1 MEEEFP
7 GRPGP
12 EESLIQNLEG
22 RWPEGSLYY
31 LPEAKALEQ
40 LVRFTGVDFGYD
52 VAAWRNWLK
61 PPDSGFLS
69 ANSKNPAKKVRGSN
83 RRGDSA

>member
-1 MEEEFP
+1 LEEEEFP
-7 GRPGP
+7 VRPGP
-12 EESLIQNLEG
+12 EDSLIENLKA

-31 LPEAKALEQ
+31 LPRAKAREQ

-61 PPDSGFLS
+61 PPDSGFS
-69 ANSKNPAKKVRGSN
+69 PGKSKIRRKKFG
-83 RRGDSA
+83 A

>member
-1 MEEEFP
+1 M
-7 GRPGP
+7 RPGP

-31 LPEAKALEQ
+31 LPRAKALEQ

-52 VAAWRNWLK
+52 VAPWRNWLK
-61 PPDSGFLS
+61 QPDSGS
-69 ANSKNPAKKVRGSN
+69 SPAKSKNPLKKVRGSN